1 MKKIQHNAVSIV
13 FLSVLIVSMVFMLT
27 GCGIF
32 NQGPTARFSISEATE
47 DNTYM
52 VGEELTFD
60 ASASSDSNGSI
71 ASYDWDFN
79 GDGNF
84 TDTGK
89 TTKHT
94 YSSAGTYSVSLKITD
109 DSGATGVKTKEITVQ
124 APVHL
129 HASFTISDYSPN
141 VGDTLT
147 FDASSS
153 TGDIANYKW
162 DFDYNTGI
170 DLTTTN
176 ASVTHTYTQTGSYM
190 VHLTIN
196 DGQGDKATS
205 AVTLEVKE

>member
-13 FLSVLIVSMVFMLT
+13 LLSVLIVSMVFMLT

-32 NQGPTARFSISEATE
+32 NQGPTARFSITEATE

-89 TTKHT
+89 TPKHT
-94 YSSAGTYSVSLKITD
+94 YSSAGTYSVSLKVTD
-109 DSGATGVKTKEITVQ
+109 DSGATDVKTKDIEIQ
-124 APVHL
+124 APANL
-129 HASFTISDYSPN
+129 FASFTVSPHSPK
-141 VGDTLT
+141 VGETVT

-162 DFDYNTGI
+162 DFNYNTGI
-170 DLTTTN
+170 DVTTTN

-196 DGQGDKATS
+196 DGEGDKATS
-205 AVTLEVKE
+205 GMTVEVKE